1 MRNPPA
7 LALQRKM
14 MLLSWQERSRWPQ
27 EQKGELFVNPS
38 LPPHLIA
45 GASPVMLFVPQNG
58 RVCPS
63 SEAAPVTLCQGRG
76 QQGSPAGTAPSCP
89 GHLPVPSLLDCW
101 EAREAPETFP
111 SVSYLVA
118 EPRTAFWVETW
129 NPLYAI
135 LPLHWSCPSLI
146 SRLPFSLRKQLLFKP
161 VFLAQF
167 CGWCCWGFFL
177 FLWLWFFFPLRTS
190 CVWAVQYCPLMLYMD
205 FRENFPTSVMPHHSL
220 FWLRLW
226 FFAFCIW
233 LQLCHAMRKLNV
245 WDNHNVFYVWTYLS
259 DFHSEYTRRLM
270 TYSKCSREF

>member
-63 SEAAPVTLCQGRG
+63 SEAAPVTLFQGRG

-167 CGWCCWGFFL
+167 CGCCC
-177 FLWLWFFFPLRTS
+177 WFFFF
-190 CVWAVQYCPLMLYMD
+190 CFCGYV
-205 FRENFPTSVMPHHSL
+205 FF
-220 FWLRLW
+220 FLW
-226 FFAFCIW
+226 G
-233 LQLCHAMRKLNV
+233 LHVSGLCNTALWCSTWISEKISQHQ
-245 WDNHNVFYVWTYLS
+245 WCHIIPCFGCGS
-259 DFHSEYTRRLM
+259 DFLLSASDCNYAMQWESWMSEIITM
-270 TYSKCSREF
+270 FFMSEHI